1 MKIGVEFPGGRR
13 VDARLRGHLVP
24 TDQPSDAGGADSAPS
39 PFELFFVSLATC
51 AGYYA
56 LRFCESRQIDME
68 GMDVVLRVE
77 RAPDHGPITAVRIQV
92 TLPRDFP
99 ERYREALLRAVDQ
112 CAVKKFVAAPAPIE
126 VDLVPAPAPA
136 LRPN

>member
-1 MKIGVEFPGGRR
+1 VKIGVEFPGGRR
-13 VDARLRGHLVP
+13 VDASLRGHLVA
-24 TDQPSDAGGADSAPS
+24 TDQPVEAGGEDVAPS

-56 LRFCESRQIDME
+56 MRFCESRQIERD
-68 GMDVVLRVE
+68 GLDVELHVD
-77 RAPDHGPITAVRIQV
+77 RAPNHGPITAVRIEV
-92 TLPRDFP
+92 KLPHDFP

-126 VDLVPAPAPA
+126 TTLVDQPAAA
-136 LRPN
+136 FKPN